1 MYTVNSEVQKLIIV
15 LVSFQ
20 KSYVKHFKKALG
32 MDSGC
37 CYKFKVMDKG
47 INFNVNINVRL
58 EVINDKIIVYC
69 LGDTMSFTK
78 EEYREFL
85 AEYAYHYILEGDN
98 GEFNLNRY
106 RIDNPELIKLIYTIC
121 ENPETV
127 MDSICA
133 EADMMFTVF
142 SKFDYRLAPNQT
154 QYTTLT
160 LNLSKRDFVVVW

>member
-1 MYTVNSEVQKLIIV
+1 MYTVNYDVQDLITV
-15 LVSFQ
+15 LVSFR

-37 CYKFKVMDKG
+37 RYKFKVTDEG
-47 INFNVNINVRL
+47 ININVRL

-69 LGDTMSFTK
+69 LGDIMSFTK
-78 EEYREFL
+78 GEYREFL
-85 AEYAYHYILEGDN
+85 AEYAYRHILSSEN